1 MLMPI
6 GVMIAAGAGLLLC
19 GIAFF
24 RSRER
29 PAPVPDVPANA
40 LNKDVDL
47 AQYRPTDQS
56 SVFAHKSLPSH
67 PFKVGKGGIFCGV
80 CLITSTYRH
89 SSNPVQVHTHLCT
102 VIRKDW
108 KIMVCRDEWNTE
120 YFISE
125 DIAFF
130 RKR

>member
-1 MLMPI
+1 MPI
-6 GVMIAAGAGLLLC
+6 AIMIAVAAGLVLC

-29 PAPVPDVPANA
+29 AVPVPPVPPNA

-47 AQYRPTDQS
+47 EQYRPTDQPA
-56 SVFAHKSLPSH
+56 VFAHKSLPSH

-80 CLITSTYRH
+80 CLITSTYRR
-89 SSNPVQVHTHLCT
+89 SSNPVQVHSHLCT

-108 KIMVCRDEWNTE
+108 KIMVCRDEWNEE

-125 DIAFF
+125 DVAFF
-130 RKR
+130 RKK